1 MYCRQS
7 RQVFRYPQLARR
19 IKVNWAN
26 IIHLHHYSIL
36 NNKSTST
43 SPSQKIPA
51 EMYTEL
57 ILSTQSGSAL
67 ILTSQFL
74 IRVYISKCRSGLR
87 YQKGPKKQ
95 NQRNISFTKI
105 VSKKT
110 FSVICFNSWKLTFL
124 HDFYSWIL
132 CIDTDPHTYYG
143 TIRRFKDEISTECLI
158 LLILLSENVTR
169 NLQIQIRKQFFW

>member
-1 MYCRQS
+1 MVPTSALFINSLIDSGDFLIAAGSGDQLIKTLYCNAKEPPFLYCTVYMYCRQS
-7 RQVFRYPQLARR
+7 RQVFRYPQLAQR

-67 ILTSQFL
+67 ILISQIL
-74 IRVYISKCRSGLR
+74 IRVYLSKCRSGLR

-110 FSVICFNSWKLTFL
+110 FSVISFNSWKLTFL

-132 CIDTDPHTYYG
+132 
-143 TIRRFKDEISTECLI
+143 
-158 LLILLSENVTR
+158 
-169 NLQIQIRKQFFW
+169 

>member
-7 RQVFRYPQLARR
+7 RQVFRYPQLAQR

-36 NNKSTST
+36 KFIEMQIRINIPKR
-43 SPSQKIPA
+43 SQ
-51 EMYTEL
+51 
-57 ILSTQSGSAL
+57 
-67 ILTSQFL
+67 
-74 IRVYISKCRSGLR
+74 
-87 YQKGPKKQ
+87 KQ

-110 FSVICFNSWKLTFL
+110 FSVISFNSWKLTFL

-143 TIRRFKDEISTECLI
+143 TIRRFKYEISTECLI